1 MTLLGAH
8 VDQLDPITEARAI
21 GADVVQITLGDPQSW
36 AAPSVAYPGGAEAL
50 REALSAAE
58 LAVYVH
64 APYVINVA
72 SPNNR
77 IRVPGRRLLNQ
88 TVRLAAQIGA
98 RGVVVHG
105 GHVTAGTPPQVGY
118 DNWRKAVADL
128 DQSCP
133 VLIENTAGGKHAM
146 ARTPAALAELWASV
160 GDAGVGFCFD
170 TCHAWAG
177 GMTLPEAATLV
188 REITGRIDLVHAND
202 SRGDFDSGIDRHA
215 PIGAGTIGSTALLDA
230 IVVAAAPAVIC
241 ETPPAGVAADIT
253 LIHNRLGQPTNPR

>member
-1 MTLLGAH
+1 MTLVGAH
-8 VDQLDPITEARAI
+8 VDPLDPIAGARAI
-21 GADVVQITLGDPQSW
+21 GADVVQITLGDPQGWS
-36 AAPSVAYPGGAEAL
+36 APTVAYPGGAEAL
-50 REALSAAE
+50 RSALTAAD

-88 TVRLAAQIGA
+88 TVRLAAEIGA

-118 DNWRKAVADL
+118 DNWHKAVTAL
-128 DQSCP
+128 DQACP

-146 ARTPAALAELWASV
+146 ARTPAALADLWAAV
-160 GDAGVGFCFD
+160 GDSGVGFCFD

-177 GMTLPEAATLV
+177 GMAMPEAATIV

-202 SRGDFDSGIDRHA
+202 SRGGFDSGVDRHA
-215 PIGAGTIGSTALLDA
+215 AFGTGTIESAALLDA
-230 IVVAAAPAVIC
+230 IILAESPAVIC
-241 ETPPAGVAADIT
+241 ETPPTEVARDIT
-253 LIHNRLGQPTNPR
+253 LIRNRLGQGTRSR

>member
-8 VDQLDPITEARAI
+8 VDQLDPIAGAQAI

-36 AAPSVAYPGGAEAL
+36 AAPSVAYPGGAAAL
-50 REALSAAE
+50 RAALEAAGV
-58 LAVYVH
+58 AVYVH

-88 TVRLAAQIGA
+88 TVRLAGEIGA

-105 GHVTAGTPPQVGY
+105 GHVTAGTPAETGY
-118 DNWRKAVADL
+118 ANWAKAVADL
-128 DQSCP
+128 DESCP

-146 ARTPAALAELWASV
+146 ARTPAALANLWNAVGAS
-160 GDAGVGFCFD
+160 GVGFCFD

-177 GMTLPEAATLV
+177 GMTMPEAVTIV

-202 SRGDFDSGIDRHA
+202 SRGGLDSGVDRHA
-215 PIGAGTIGSTALLDA
+215 TFGTGTIQLDALLDA
-230 IVVAAAPAVIC
+230 IALADAPAVIC
-241 ETPPAGVAADIT
+241 ETPPQNVAADIT
-253 LIHNRLGQPTNPR
+253 LIRNRLGQRETPR